1 MVSKINRNF
10 LFDHVRGIL
19 FGGKISASQVQGIDT
34 LLDYWETNSPAS
46 DDRWLAYALGTAFHE
61 TAFTMQPIKEF
72 GGDKYFTR
80 RYDIT
85 GENPSLAKRLGN
97 TTPGD
102 GRKYPG
108 RGFVQ
113 ITGRANYT
121 TWNNR
126 LKGKVP
132 GINLIDKP
140 DQALD
145 PKIAAIIIFEG
156 MRLGTFTGKK
166 LSDYFNGATEKWVE
180 ARRIVNGTDK
190 NKPIAFYGRTF
201 YAGISYTTGT

>member
-1 MVSKINRNF
+1 VNGVNR
-10 LFDHVRGIL
+10 
-19 FGGKISASQVQGIDT
+19 
-34 LLDYWETNSPAS
+34 
-46 DDRWLAYALGTAFHE
+46 
-61 TAFTMQPIKEF
+61 
-72 GGDKYFTR
+72 
-80 RYDIT
+80 
-85 GENPSLAKRLGN
+85 
-97 TTPGD
+97 
-102 GRKYPG
+102 
-108 RGFVQ
+108 RGFVRASAAAAAATLARPALAAPAQ
-113 ITGRANYT
+113 DAADSVRVRRFKPLGKTGWKIGDVSAGSGQRDPAVLNYIFET
-121 TWNNR
+121 
-126 LKGKVP
+126 